1 MPLYSLLEKEKQPR
15 LVYIMKN
22 DIEITEFGNGVM
34 KFKASERINSDF
46 MISINKFFEKST
58 GEKWSLDIIPGEV
71 ILSIAAVENAQ
82 READK
87 KNVAETPLV
96 KSILAEFKGA
106 KIETLT
112 RKAPLEEENNNNEYE
127 FISEDFI

>member
-1 MPLYSLLEKEKQPR
+1 M
-15 LVYIMKN
+15 
-22 DIEITEFGNGVM
+22 
-34 KFKASERINSDF
+34 
-46 MISINKFFEKST
+46 
-58 GEKWSLDIIPGEV
+58 
-71 ILSIAAVENAQ
+71 
-82 READK
+82 
-87 KNVAETPLV
+87 AETPLV